1 MKKLSTKISFK
12 IDYQKLYEMSN
23 WKRGV
28 FETKK
33 LIGYFKS
40 VLWIS
45 EEKQNEETITNKLSQ
60 NTEGRGFK

>member
-40 VLWIS
+40 VL
-45 EEKQNEETITNKLSQ
+45 
-60 NTEGRGFK
+60 